1 MKRIITIFVIAIASM
16 SVHAQQQQQTKN
28 LSMLAKVWGFL
39 KYYHPAAAKGTPDWD
54 KELIRMIPLARQA
67 PSDDDFYQ
75 LLTNWYLSLPPAAV
89 AKTIMQPKNDSI
101 ARVFDEQDIASFG
114 LPKVMLDEM
123 MKLYL
128 YHLPDSSKYISDHYK
143 EYHLDYIRH
152 MEEPFNQPSFPD
164 EEHRLLALFRYW
176 NVIEYFYPYKKI
188 NAANWSDVLP
198 QFIPKFIAT
207 ADSNDYRKTFL
218 TLTAQ
223 LKDSHSFFSQTIWN
237 RQHNRMAMPFDVTYI
252 DGKYYIGSTSYDSV
266 MRSLGFQIGDEI
278 VGINNQIIA
287 ERVND
292 LRPLTTGTNELS
304 FYRNIAFTLFRI
316 DTNRTMRVSIRRNG
330 QLIEK
335 TVRMFTGREL
345 SAMKK
350 DALPLWQNMGNNI
363 WLVRF
368 CNVPATDT
376 LRKLFTDLQAAK
388 MVIWDMRG
396 YPEFP
401 VVQAMGPG
409 VYPGPFS
416 STISYNDILAYPG
429 AMTRRVAESYATAA
443 SSPLP
448 LYKGPMIVL
457 VDERTQ
463 SLSESVAYELSFRP
477 NTIVMGRQT
486 AGTTGNITWVE
497 YPGGIAASFTG
508 VGVEGLNGRF
518 KEGVGV
524 KIDAAIQLSEK
535 NLLAYPDYMLEMAYR
550 EAMKKIK

>member
-1 MKRIITIFVIAIASM
+1 MKRRTILFAVIIVSM
-16 SVHAQQQQQTKN
+16 TGHAQQQQTKN

-54 KELIRMIPLARQA
+54 KELIRMIPLAKQA

-75 LLTNWYLSLPPAAV
+75 LITNWYLSLPPAAV
-89 AKTIMQPKNDSI
+89 AKTVTQPKSDSV
-101 ARVFDEQDIASFG
+101 ARIFDEQDIANFG
-114 LPKVMLDEM
+114 LPKAMLDEM

-128 YHLPDSSKYISDHYK
+128 YHIPDSSKYISDHYN

-152 MEEPFNQPSFPD
+152 IEEPFNQPSFPD

-188 NAANWSDVLP
+188 NAADWNSVLP
-198 QFIPKFIAT
+198 AFIPKFIAT
-207 ADSNDYRKTFL
+207 GDSTGYRETFL
-218 TLTAQ
+218 ALTAR
-223 LKDSHSFFSQTIWN
+223 LKDSHSFFSHPVWN
-237 RQHNRMAMPFDVTYI
+237 RLHNRMAMPFEVTYI
-252 DGKYYIGSTSYDSV
+252 DGKYYIGATNYDSV
-266 MRSLGFQIGDEI
+266 MHSFGFQIGDEI
-278 VGINNQIIA
+278 VGINNQTIT

-304 FYRNIAFTLFRI
+304 FYRNIAFSLFRI
-316 DTNRTMRVSIRRNG
+316 DTNRTMRVSIRRKEK
-330 QLIEK
+330 LIEK
-335 TVRMFTGREL
+335 TVRLFTGREL
-345 SAMKK
+345 SALKK
-350 DALPLWQNMGNNI
+350 DALPLWQNMGNDI

-368 CNVPATDT
+368 CNVPTVDT
-376 LRKLFTDLQAAK
+376 LRKLFADLQAAK

-396 YPEFP
+396 YPQFP

-409 VYPGPFS
+409 VYQSPFS
-416 STISYNDILAYPG
+416 STISYNGILGYPG
-429 AMTRRVAESYATAA
+429 SMTKRVSESYAVAT
-443 SSPLP
+443 SSPLT

-486 AGTTGNITWVE
+486 AGTTGNITWIE
-497 YPGGIAASFTG
+497 CPGGIAASFTG

-518 KEGVGV
+518 KEGMGV
-524 KIDAAIQLSEK
+524 KIDKEIQLSAK
-535 NLLAYPDYMLEMAYR
+535 NLLSYPDYMLEMAYR
-550 EAMKKIK
+550 EAMKR